1 MRKNGNLTEGRAIQ
15 KASISQRAPDLE
27 DQAERLFD
35 MYLETF
41 EKAPESDFLL
51 KRYFFEK
58 YFEKEYLQDNIFF
71 IPRADFLWFFK
82 YYLGD
87 ASKERIIELKK
98 RSAERAETEIE
109 IATIHI
115 RTRYTVEEGA
125 ADIIYTRKF
134 ADREG
139 EEFIMQNT
147 NDAVTQVERLLVD
160 FRNDPVTHQPY

>member
-1 MRKNGNLTEGRAIQ
+1 VHKKGHPPEGGGIQ
-15 KASISQRAPDLE
+15 NASNPLRAPHLE

-51 KRYFFEK
+51 KRYFFTI
-58 YFEKEYLQDNIFF
+58 YFEKGYLQDNVFF

-82 YYLGD
+82 YCKDDEKG
-87 ASKERIIELKK
+87 ERTIELKK

-115 RTRYTVEEGA
+115 RRHYTHEQGA

-139 EEFIMQNT
+139 EEFIMHNT
-147 NDAVTQVERLLVD
+147 NGAVMQVERLLDD
-160 FRNDPVTHQPY
+160 FRSDGVTAQPY

>member
-1 MRKNGNLTEGRAIQ
+1 MRKNGHLQAGGGIRN
-15 KASISQRAPDLE
+15 ASSSLRAPHLQ

-82 YYLGD
+82 YCKDDEKGTW
-87 ASKERIIELKK
+87 IIELKK
-98 RSAERAETEIE
+98 RSSERAVQEIE
-109 IATIHI
+109 IATIHL
-115 RTRYTVEEGA
+115 RTHYTFEEGA

-147 NDAVTQVERLLVD
+147 NDAVTNVERLLDD
-160 FRNDPVTHQPY
+160 FQSDRVTSHPY

>member
-15 KASISQRAPDLE
+15 KASISQRAPHLE

-115 RTRYTVEEGA
+115 RR
-125 ADIIYTRKF
+125 
-134 ADREG
+134 
-139 EEFIMQNT
+139 
-147 NDAVTQVERLLVD
+147 
-160 FRNDPVTHQPY
+160 H